1 ASPLRG
7 GDRAVRAPDAA
18 RGEQRGG
25 AAPARVALR
34 RRPLRDRP
42 LRALAVPRRPVRRPA
57 RARPVVA
64 QRARAG
70 AAAAP
75 RRVHRLRPAL
85 RRGARDVDRR
95 CAGRLRRRPAPRPHR
110 RRGARRRRA
119 APPRGHRVDG
129 RRRGRAAPRAP
140 GGGPGDDRRRRPHAR
155 GACARRRDDHV
166 RARLLDRARR
176 RGGARPAAGGR
187 VVSHVERR
195 VELQRRRA
203 GALAARLDDLL
214 PLTGRERVL
223 DVGAGAGALAFAVA
237 PRAASVVAVERDEEL
252 AARARADAPPNCEV
266 VVADGEHLPF
276 DDFSFD
282 VGATLRT
289 LHHTPRPEI
298 LVADLV
304 APADPLAAFELT
316 RFEHARDPSTTR
328 VLSDADLRG
337 LFDANNLVL
346 RREVVDRE
354 RRDLDDYL
362 DLAGCEGAERERAR
376 SLAPS
381 GYEAVVAWYVLAR

>member
-1 ASPLRG
+1 
-7 GDRAVRAPDAA
+7 
-18 RGEQRGG
+18 
-25 AAPARVALR
+25 
-34 RRPLRDRP
+34 
-42 LRALAVPRRPVRRPA
+42 
-57 RARPVVA
+57 
-64 QRARAG
+64 
-70 AAAAP
+70 
-75 RRVHRLRPAL
+75 
-85 RRGARDVDRR
+85 
-95 CAGRLRRRPAPRPHR
+95 
-110 RRGARRRRA
+110 
-119 APPRGHRVDG
+119 
-129 RRRGRAAPRAP
+129 
-140 GGGPGDDRRRRPHAR
+140 
-155 GACARRRDDHV
+155 
-166 RARLLDRARR
+166 
-176 RGGARPAAGGR
+176 
-187 VVSHVERR
+187 VSHVERR

-289 LHHTPRPEI
+289 LHHTPRPELLVAELARVTKPGGRI
-298 LVADLV
+298 LVADQL